1 MFKNRKFIIILS
13 SIVASLL
20 LVVVMLFSAFFL
32 KTAAENRNNQKA
44 ADKVISHIE
53 QLDGIYITLTSE
65 NMIMTIKTEYDL
77 LSDKQKVLVTNY
89 PILQKSLE
97 ELQSLKDKKVAEDLD
112 SEIKRINKSTLSADN
127 TSVATLIDK
136 YDSLTESQK
145 ALVVNYDLLLEYKNI
160 VDEKITALE
169 KKNAGIELAEN
180 FEGYEG
186 KWGNFGAHKNVYQG
200 MIEAALHNDVNYKK
214 YFSTS
219 ANSLKF
225 HVTRFEKSSTVFG
238 IGICYFHFR
247 GNDKTYGY
255 ESTLY
260 GEIIIKEDGSLY
272 ASVNGY
278 Y

>member
-1 MFKNRKFIIILS
+1 MFKSKKFIIILG
-13 SIVASLL
+13 SIVATLL
-20 LVVVMLFSAFFL
+20 LIVVILFSAFFL
-32 KTAAENRNNQKA
+32 KSAAVKRNNQKA
-44 ADKVISHIE
+44 ADKVIAHIE

-65 NMIMTIKTEYDL
+65 NIIMTVKTEYDL
-77 LSDKQKVLVTNY
+77 LTDKQKLLVTNY
-89 PILQKSLE
+89 PVLEKSIQE
-97 ELQSLKDKKVAEDLD
+97 FQTLKDKKVAEELD

-127 TSVATLIDK
+127 TSVEALIDK
-136 YDSLTESQK
+136 YDTLTESQK
-145 ALVVNYDLLLEYKNI
+145 ALVVNYDLLLELKSI
-160 VDEKITALE
+160 VDKKITELE

-186 KWGNFGAHKNVYQG
+186 KWGNFGAHKNAYQG
-200 MIEAALHNDVNYKK
+200 MIEAALHSDVNYKK

-225 HVTRFEKSSTVFG
+225 YVSRFEKNSTVFG

-247 GNDKTYGY
+247 GTDKTYGY

-260 GEIIIKEDGSLY
+260 GEIVIKEDGSLY